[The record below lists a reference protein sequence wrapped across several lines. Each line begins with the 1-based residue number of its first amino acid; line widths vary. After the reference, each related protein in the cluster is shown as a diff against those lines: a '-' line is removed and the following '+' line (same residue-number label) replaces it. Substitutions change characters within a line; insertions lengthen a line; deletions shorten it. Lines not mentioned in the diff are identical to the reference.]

1 MKIFDFCPSPSY
13 LQLPAVGFDIS
24 DQSLKYVKLRREKK
38 ELRLV
43 SFGKKSFQAGI
54 IEAGQIK
61 NPDTFIKFLQ
71 DFRKELKNDY
81 LIVALPEEKTYVGTI
96 QMPLM
101 KEEEIKSSLEMQL
114 EEHIPLQAKEV
125 IFDFEI
131 IKSADK
137 DHKEDHLD
145 VSFTAAPTSL
155 VESYRNVLKGAGFT
169 PLAFETEPHAL
180 ARALIKSEDKRVQ
193 MILDFGKTRT
203 SFLITVGQRVGFTST
218 TKTAGESLDK
228 ALSKAHSMTLEEGDK
243 LKKEK
248 GLSPPLMPVISE
260 IKDEAK
266 KHIAYWESHNDD
278 HNNSHK
284 NIEKIILCGG
294 DANLIGLPEY
304 LSREL
309 HLPVEMGNAW
319 INLTDFEDYI
329 PEIELKESLMYAT
342 AIGLALRSV

>member
-1 MKIFDFCPSPSY
+1 MKIFDFFPSPSY
-13 LQLPAVGFDIS
+13 LQLPAIGFDIS

-38 ELRLV
+38 GLRLA
-43 SFGKKSFQAGI
+43 SFGKKPFSAGI

-61 NPDTFIKFLQ
+61 NSDVLVKFLQ

-81 LIVALPEEKTYVGTI
+81 LIVALPEEKIFIGAI
-96 QMPLM
+96 QMPLI
-101 KEEEIKSSLEMQL
+101 KEEEIRGSLELQL
-114 EEHIPLQAKEV
+114 EEHIPLQAKEA
-125 IFDFEI
+125 IFDYEI
-131 IKSADK
+131 IKSTDK

-145 VSFTAAPTSL
+145 VSFAAAPASL
-155 VESYRNVLKGAGFT
+155 VTSYRDVLKEAGFM

-180 ARALIKSEDKRVQ
+180 ARALIKPEDKRAQ

-203 SFLITVGQRVGFTST
+203 SFFIAIGHRVGFTST
-218 TKTAGESLDK
+218 TKTAGESLDR

-248 GLSPPLMPVISE
+248 GLSPPLMPVVSE

-266 KHIAYWESHNDD
+266 KHITYWGSHFEE
-278 HNNSHK
+278 HNNPHK
-284 NIEKIILCGG
+284 DIEKVILCGG

-309 HLPVEMGNAW
+309 CLPVEMGNSW
-319 INLTDFEDYI
+319 TNLTDFEDYI
-329 PEIELKESLMYAT
+329 PEIELKDSLMYAT